1 MSNNRNGLGIIEYV
15 CVAGSVLGSAI
26 AVITQQMIY
35 GLAPVSLSLLLN
47 LINRRRLEQLC
58 QQSTADST
66 QLQQLRSAIDSVSA
80 ANAKLE
86 QDVQNLVPIQQ
97 LTSVVSS
104 VEQLNQQ
111 QNGLRLSLVPL
122 QSRLDDLI
130 EQFNKRPELEQ
141 IESLTAVIT
150 ALKKCIDNLPQ
161 PERLEHHSDK
171 FQQQVELA
179 LVQLSEKTTQLSQN
193 LQRVERLEDAIAQ
206 LQQQLSERY

>member
-1 MSNNRNGLGIIEYV
+1 
-15 CVAGSVLGSAI
+15 
-26 AVITQQMIY
+26 MIY

-58 QQSTADST
+58 QQSSSDST

-86 QDVQNLVPIQQ
+86 QDVQNLVQIHQ

-104 VEQLNQQ
+104 VEQLSQQ
-111 QNGLRLSLVPL
+111 HNGLRLSLVPL

-150 ALKKCIDNLPQ
+150 ALKQCIDNLPQ
-161 PERLEHHSDK
+161 PERLEHYSAK

-193 LQRVERLEDAIAQ
+193 SQRVERLEDAIAQ